1 MSTSR
6 SRAAEV
12 LSRINSVL
20 VVAGLN
26 DNVWSVRD
34 CDSTLF
40 VLLFKKLFGKL
51 PGVVASP
58 VSAAQHARNFDVV
71 LRAVASDVLSMDLG
85 HISPDALARGDLQ
98 ALYNLAEIFSELCEV
113 LLKRED
119 ENGGRPATMHAG
131 GSAARPAS
139 ARPAGASAARPSSAR
154 PTGNVE
160 SGTPHAIGADD
171 DDDDDDDDVEEV
183 VELGEDDDE
192 NEPGTASPNREQLG
206 VPPRRAAARGV
217 DSWSG
222 ATPGARTPG
231 VDSWSG
237 LLESPPLA
245 TAAVRSEVTRLED
258 ELVRLERQRDPAAP
272 AVAPGQAPRHK
283 SGSPT
288 PAADAI
294 RGITPEAKAERT
306 AAAARAARA
315 TAARIAAAR
324 PRAATARRRIVAAAA
339 PPRVASAR
347 AAVRDPADAPA
358 AAARAAAASRA
369 ARYVSGLERGVVT
382 AAARRGGAQG
392 GAGRSNAAGV
402 RPASAPASRPASA
415 RLGGAD
421 ARRASRKQAEKAAR
435 LAALQRL
442 EQKLLRQAHTRT
454 TPTTPNPTPTPT
466 PTPNPTPTP

>member
-1 MSTSR
+1 MSTAR

-51 PGVVASP
+51 PGVIASP
-58 VSAAQHARNFDVV
+58 VSAAQHARNFEVV

-160 SGTPHAIGADD
+160 SGTPHAINA
-171 DDDDDDDDVEEV
+171 DDDDDDDDVEEAGGSV
-183 VELGEDDDE
+183 ARPASARPAGASAARPSSARPTGNVESGTPHAINADDDDDDDE

-206 VPPRRAAARGV
+206 VPPRRAAARAG
-217 DSWSG
+217 S
-222 ATPGARTPG
+222 
-231 VDSWSG
+231 
-237 LLESPPLA
+237 LESPPLA
-245 TAAVRSEVTRLED
+245 TAAVRSEVNRLED
-258 ELVRLERQRDPAAP
+258 ELARLEGQRDPAAP
-272 AVAPGQAPRHK
+272 AVARGQSPRHK

-324 PRAATARRRIVAAAA
+324 PRAATARRRTVAAAAA
-339 PPRVASAR
+339 PPRAASAR

-392 GAGRSNAAGV
+392 GAGRGGA
-402 RPASAPASRPASA
+402 RPASAPASRPAPA

-421 ARRASRKQAEKAAR
+421 ARRTSRRQAEKAAR

-442 EQKLLRQAHTRT
+442 EQKLLRQVQ
-454 TPTTPNPTPTPT
+454 P
-466 PTPNPTPTP
+466 

>member
-1 MSTSR
+1 MSTAR

-51 PGVVASP
+51 PGVIASP
-58 VSAAQHARNFDVV
+58 VSAAQHARNFEVV

-160 SGTPHAIGADD
+160 SGTPHAINADD
-171 DDDDDDDDVEEV
+171 DD
-183 VELGEDDDE
+183 DDDE

-206 VPPRRAAARGV
+206 VPPRRAAARAG
-217 DSWSG
+217 S
-222 ATPGARTPG
+222 
-231 VDSWSG
+231 
-237 LLESPPLA
+237 LESPPLA
-245 TAAVRSEVTRLED
+245 TAAVRSEVNRLED
-258 ELVRLERQRDPAAP
+258 ELARLEGQRDPAAP
-272 AVAPGQAPRHK
+272 AVARGQSPRHK

-294 RGITPEAKAERT
+294 RGITPEAKAER
-306 AAAARAARA
+306 
-315 TAARIAAAR
+315 I
-324 PRAATARRRIVAAAA
+324 
-339 PPRVASAR
+339 
-347 AAVRDPADAPA
+347 
-358 AAARAAAASRA
+358 
-369 ARYVSGLERGVVT
+369 GGGRGDRKSVV
-382 AAARRGGAQG
+382 
-392 GAGRSNAAGV
+392 
-402 RPASAPASRPASA
+402 
-415 RLGGAD
+415 
-421 ARRASRKQAEKAAR
+421 
-435 LAALQRL
+435 
-442 EQKLLRQAHTRT
+442 
-454 TPTTPNPTPTPT
+454 
-466 PTPNPTPTP
+466 

>member
-6 SRAAEV
+6 ERAAEV

-160 SGTPHAIGADD
+160 SGTPHAIDADDD

-183 VELGEDDDE
+183 VELVEDDDE

-206 VPPRRAAARGV
+206 VPPRRAAVRAG
-217 DSWSG
+217 S
-222 ATPGARTPG
+222 
-231 VDSWSG
+231 
-237 LLESPPLA
+237 LESPPLA

-258 ELVRLERQRDPAAP
+258 ELARLERQRDPAAP
-272 AVAPGQAPRHK
+272 AVARGQAPRHK

-324 PRAATARRRIVAAAA
+324 PRAATARRRTMVAAAA

-347 AAVRDPADAPA
+347 AAVLDPADAPA

-392 GAGRSNAAGV
+392 GAGRGTA

-415 RLGGAD
+415 RLGGAE

-442 EQKLLRQAHTRT
+442 EQKLLRQVESHRK
-454 TPTTPNPTPTPT
+454 
-466 PTPNPTPTP
+466 

>member
-160 SGTPHAIGADD
+160 SGTPHAIDADD

-183 VELGEDDDE
+183 VELVDDDDE

-206 VPPRRAAARGV
+206 VPPRRAAARAG
-217 DSWSG
+217 S
-222 ATPGARTPG
+222 
-231 VDSWSG
+231 
-237 LLESPPLA
+237 LESPPLA

-258 ELVRLERQRDPAAP
+258 EPYP
-272 AVAPGQAPRHK
+272 YPY
-283 SGSPT
+283 
-288 PAADAI
+288 
-294 RGITPEAKAERT
+294 
-306 AAAARAARA
+306 
-315 TAARIAAAR
+315 
-324 PRAATARRRIVAAAA
+324 
-339 PPRVASAR
+339 PP
-347 AAVRDPADAPA
+347 
-358 AAARAAAASRA
+358 
-369 ARYVSGLERGVVT
+369 
-382 AAARRGGAQG
+382 
-392 GAGRSNAAGV
+392 
-402 RPASAPASRPASA
+402 
-415 RLGGAD
+415 
-421 ARRASRKQAEKAAR
+421 
-435 LAALQRL
+435 
-442 EQKLLRQAHTRT
+442 
-454 TPTTPNPTPTPT
+454 
-466 PTPNPTPTP
+466 